1 MRFSASRI
9 GELLAKGSGKTAQS
23 YLLDL
28 SLQSLGI
35 KDDMQTAAMR
45 HGLVNQHNAYEL
57 LVKSFFPEAKWHDES
72 ILIDERCSASPDV
85 LIGDVPMD
93 IKCPY
98 NVDNFFD
105 QCENVPKKYYLQV
118 QMQMMATKA
127 SEGYLL
133 FYLSKP
139 EVFGEEN
146 WQEYPVAIEERYK
159 LFRYDAD
166 ADIQAEIMDAV
177 DKYHPLKLQVIELL
191 KSAKDLEWLEYFTM
205 QKQGYSLR
213 PLKEA
218 SNLFNMTECYRVR
231 DKFYYLKSK

>member
-9 GELLAKGSGKTAQS
+9 SELMAKGSGKTAQS
-23 YLLDL
+23 YVLDL
-28 SLQSLGI
+28 ALQTIGI
-35 KDDMQTAAMR
+35 KDEMQTAAMR
-45 HGLVNQHNAYEL
+45 HGLVNQHNAFEL
-57 LVKSFFPEAKWHDES
+57 LVKPFFPDAKWHDES

-85 LIGDVPMD
+85 LIGNVPLD

-98 NVDNFFD
+98 NVDNFFE

-118 QMQMMATKA
+118 QMQMMATQA

-159 LFRYDAD
+159 LFRYEAD
-166 ADIQAEIMDAV
+166 ADIQGEIMEAV
-177 DKYHPLKLQVIELL
+177 EKYHPLKLQVIDLL
-191 KSAKDLEWLEYFTM
+191 TNAKILGWVEYFM
-205 QKQGYSLR
+205 LQKNGYALR
-213 PLKEA
+213 PIKES
-218 SNLFNMTECYRVR
+218 SNLLNLSEVFRVN